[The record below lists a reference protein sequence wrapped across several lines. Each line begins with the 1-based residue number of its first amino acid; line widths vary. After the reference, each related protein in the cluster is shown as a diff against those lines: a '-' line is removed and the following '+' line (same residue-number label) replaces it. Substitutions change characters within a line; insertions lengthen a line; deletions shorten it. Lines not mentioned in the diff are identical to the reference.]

1 MELLLKNLHD
11 PECKSTEPFCELL
24 TALIRDLKDDCC
36 EDIWNVLEA
45 LINVLDFGE
54 RDVQSVEVA
63 FYSLSLIVRLMWKAL
78 IRDLNSCFV
87 RFIPLLGSSRSY
99 ARRFAAECF
108 SFVIRKS
115 KNLMKISGQIV
126 EQAYRVQD
134 NRLRVGCA
142 ELFFHVPRGI
152 AGAFHSTANEK
163 ICSIISGILH
173 LPNSD
178 VREYGVTILE
188 MFVQLL
194 VQYVRKGVKAD
205 LSPLEVALLN
215 MLEDLNSMEL
225 VTCMV
230 RLLRL
235 CFVQRKWV
243 NMFSSNTKLLSVITK
258 LLSSS
263 FFEINSMFI
272 EFLSECVLKVFPSSE
287 WGHSIG
293 CMCSTLVSKTGDLS
307 AVFHFF
313 NNAINLVYFDEHLMP
328 VVGKFSAVVFA
339 KEHGFIEQLLN
350 LYSTVCL
357 NKRPFKDIICGV
369 KTFMNVGISVRCLI
383 IFDHIPLDVLQV
395 LDLSIHMPVRQHII
409 QHIQLL
415 CSIEKSVVSSML
427 VIWPWI
433 RSNDDNVADV
443 DNVMEYLN
451 NLIRGTDY
459 SLETSQTAL
468 IAVSSLFRVDQ
479 SRLGEI
485 DICQVEEFV
494 RGMNC
499 CESALRLY
507 HYYLVA
513 NEDLSTIIT
522 LKRVC
527 DVLLPCYFHPN
538 SSVRKTALEIL
549 SSFNIGVE
557 GAEINTSIGV
567 LSKQD
572 SVFGILLAA
581 ECCDIVDSRARLL
594 HFTKL
599 TFGSHRR
606 LLPEASGTTFDHVIL
621 RVALAQFFVQF
632 TKLWSSMYGFLESF
646 ARGMDIDEFWSVI
659 TEVFDHLNAGCRDQ
673 CSLPSV
679 ASILPLCDR
688 NDRADYYSA
697 RIQVLKF
704 IGNVW
709 DLAQRRTRILSP
721 ILLEIYG
728 IEYLPFITERITS
741 WQQRLPETTSILGTD
756 SQKNEYSEKRDQ
768 YLTVTKTLCTFLDIY
783 AKFTDA
789 KSVYLESKIRD
800 MYDHLLISGNDM
812 VQKSVMA
819 CIFSYK
825 DKALLPYQ
833 ENFERLLNEKLFREQ
848 LVLFSINENE
858 GNSII
863 HLDHRRAV
871 MYILLRLLYGKL
883 WAHTK
888 RNVVESRRAAIF
900 RYLGGCRPDELLDF
914 LKILFGPILEVIGIV

>member
-24 TALIRDLKDDCC
+24 TALIRDLKDDCR

-45 LINVLDFGE
+45 LINVL
-54 RDVQSVEVA
+54 
-63 FYSLSLIVRLMWKAL
+63 
-78 IRDLNSCFV
+78 
-87 RFIPLLGSSRSY
+87 
-99 ARRFAAECF
+99 
-108 SFVIRKS
+108 
-115 KNLMKISGQIV
+115 GQVV

-134 NRLRVGCA
+134 DRLTEGCA
-142 ELFFHVPRGI
+142 ELFFHVPRGV

-173 LPNSD
+173 LPNAD

-194 VQYVRKGVKAD
+194 VQYVRKGVEAD

-225 VTCMV
+225 VNCMA

-263 FFEINSMFI
+263 FFEINSVFI

-293 CMCSTLVSKTGDLS
+293 CMCSTLVFKTGDLS
-307 AVFHFF
+307 AVFNFF

-328 VVGKFSAVVFA
+328 VVGKFSAVVFE
-339 KEHGFIEQLLN
+339 KEHGFVEHLLN

-357 NKRPFKDIICGV
+357 NKRPLKDIVCGDV
-369 KTFMNVGISVRCLI
+369 NNVI
-383 IFDHIPLDVLQV
+383 
-395 LDLSIHMPVRQHII
+395 
-409 QHIQLL
+409 
-415 CSIEKSVVSSML
+415 
-427 VIWPWI
+427 
-433 RSNDDNVADV
+433 
-443 DNVMEYLN
+443 EYLK
-451 NLIRGTDY
+451 NLIRGKDY

-494 RGMNC
+494 R
-499 CESALRLY
+499 
-507 HYYLVA
+507 
-513 NEDLSTIIT
+513 
-522 LKRVC
+522 
-527 DVLLPCYFHPN
+527 
-538 SSVRKTALEIL
+538 
-549 SSFNIGVE
+549 
-557 GAEINTSIGV
+557 
-567 LSKQD
+567 
-572 SVFGILLAA
+572 
-581 ECCDIVDSRARLL
+581 
-594 HFTKL
+594 
-599 TFGSHRR
+599 
-606 LLPEASGTTFDHVIL
+606 
-621 RVALAQFFVQF
+621 VALAQFFVPF

-659 TEVFDHLNAGCRDQ
+659 TEVFNQVNAGCRDQ
-673 CSLPSV
+673 YPSPSA
-679 ASILPLCDR
+679 ASILPLCDK
-688 NDRADYYSA
+688 NDRADYYSV
-697 RIQVLKF
+697 RTQVLKF
-704 IGNVW
+704 IDSVW
-709 DLAQRRTRILSP
+709 DLGQRRTRILSP
-721 ILLEIYG
+721 ILLGIYE

-741 WQQRLPETTSILGTD
+741 WQQRLPETSILGTD

-768 YLTVTKTLCTFLDIY
+768 YLTVTKTLCAFLDIY

-789 KSVYLESKIRD
+789 KSVYLEPKIRD
-800 MYDHLLISGNDM
+800 MYNHLLISGNDM

-914 LKILFGPILEVIGIV
+914 LKILFGPILEVIGAVEMDFNKMEALCSDEQTLFKMDFIGIKRCVV